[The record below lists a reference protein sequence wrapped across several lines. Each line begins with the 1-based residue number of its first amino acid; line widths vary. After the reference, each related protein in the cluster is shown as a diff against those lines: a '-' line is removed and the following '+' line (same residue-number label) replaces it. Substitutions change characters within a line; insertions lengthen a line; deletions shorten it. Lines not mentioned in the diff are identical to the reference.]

1 MSATLI
7 GLGVFL
13 LTFGGALFGMH
24 VRARLPQHH
33 VDADSRDTVKVAI
46 GLIATMTALVLGL
59 VTASAKS
66 SFDEVEG
73 AVKRTSVDVLAMD
86 RALARYGPETQPIRR
101 GLADMVQQRIAMI
114 WEPEASGASRRDPVS
129 SGFVTQGER
138 LADAIRALKPSDD
151 LQRAMQA
158 QAAAHAES
166 LLDAR
171 WMVLSANA
179 STVPTPFLVVLS
191 LWLTIIFTSF
201 GLFAPRNGT
210 VTAALLLAAV
220 SVGAALFLVLEL
232 ESPFDGLLK
241 SSPEPLLGALQR
253 INQ

>member
-13 LTFGGALFGMH
+13 LAFGGALFGMR
-24 VRARLPQHH
+24 VRAMLPEHH
-33 VDADSRDTVKVAI
+33 VDPDSRDTVKVAI
-46 GLIATMTALVLGL
+46 GLIATMSALVLGL

-66 SFDEVEG
+66 SYDEVQD
-73 AVKRTSVDVLAMD
+73 AVKRTAVDVLALD
-86 RALARYGPETQPIRR
+86 RALARYGPETRPIRS
-101 GLADMVQQRIAMI
+101 GLADMVQKRIAMI
-114 WEPEASGASRRDPVS
+114 WEPEAQGPSRRDPVA
-129 SGFVTQGER
+129 SGSLTQGEK

-151 LQRAMQA
+151 MQRAMQA

-166 LLDAR
+166 LLNAR
-171 WMVLSANA
+171 WLVLAANA
-179 STVPTPFLVVLS
+179 RTVPTPFLVVLC
-191 LWLTIIFTSF
+191 LWLTITFTSF

-210 VTAALLLAAV
+210 VIATLLLAAV

-241 SSPEPLLGALQR
+241 SSPEPLLSALQR